1 MTIQEQEKYFNKFV
15 EEMRTTLFK
24 KGQDY
29 SNEDRLSNFKLAGN
43 IVGIGPALNCLN
55 LIATKVARL
64 GILLNTTGIPNNESV
79 NDSVLDLTN
88 YGVLLSMIINED
100 KQPDLPF

>member
-1 MTIQEQEKYFNKFV
+1 MTIQEQEKYFNKYI

-88 YGVLLSMIINED
+88 YGMLLSMIINED

>member
-29 SNEDRLSNFKLAGN
+29 SNEDRLSNFKVAGA
-43 IVGIGPALNCLN
+43 IVGLTPEMVALT
-55 LIATKVARL
+55 ISAVKIARL
-64 GILLNTTGIPNNESV
+64 ATLFNSKSAPQNESV

-88 YGVLLSMIINED
+88 YGMLLSMIINED

>member
-1 MTIQEQEKYFNKFV
+1 MTIQEQEKYFDRFV
-15 EEMRTTLFK
+15 EEMRVTLFK

-88 YGVLLSMIINED
+88 YGMLLSMIINED
-100 KQPDLPF
+100 RQPDLPF

>member
-88 YGVLLSMIINED
+88 YGMLLSMIINED

>member
-1 MTIQEQEKYFNKFV
+1 MTIQEQEKYFNKYV

-88 YGVLLSMIINED
+88 YGMLLSMIINED